1 MYITNRETLE
11 DEEIEEELG
20 LVRGNTIRAR
30 NLARDITQALRNL
43 VGGELK
49 AYTELM
55 AEAREEAIE
64 RMEEEA
70 REKGADAIVNVRF
83 MTSMVASGGAEILA
97 YGTAVK
103 TESKSREQ

>member
-1 MYITNRETLE
+1 MFITSRET
-11 DEEIEEELG
+11 IEGKNIKEELG

-64 RMEEEA
+64 RMQEEA
-70 REKGADAIVNVRF
+70 EKLGADAIVNVRF

-103 TESKSREQ
+103 LEEN

>member
-1 MYITNRETLE
+1 MIISNRENIVGK
-11 DEEIEEELG
+11 EIKKELG

-30 NLARDITQALRNL
+30 NVARDITQALRNL

-55 AEAREEAIE
+55 AEAREEAID
-64 RMEEEA
+64 RMEKEA
-70 REKGADAIVNVRF
+70 EKLGADAIVNVRF

-97 YGTAVK
+97 YGTAVELQK
-103 TESKSREQ
+103 K